1 MKVHMTFFDA
11 KLITK
16 VSRSEYYMYLVDLD
30 VIFTNVSFVANS
42 SSTMNLMD
50 SRFHKQC
57 DYVKFKL

>member
-1 MKVHMTFFDA
+1 MKVHMTYDA

-30 VIFTNVSFVANS
+30 VIFTNVSFEGDT

-50 SRFHKQC
+50 SQIS
-57 DYVKFKL
+57 